1 MNGFVC
7 QLLVVM
13 LLLASSPIGYAQQD
27 PAQLRFDHITVNDG
41 LSHSDAMAVVQ
52 DTRGFIWVG
61 TNNGVDRY
69 DGYRIKPYL
78 LPIDNANGLS
88 NNRVRALHVD
98 NAGDSGLVPRAGASV
113 CTAPTRIA
121 SCDWMRLNCRP
132 PTGPCT
138 SD

>member
-1 MNGFVC
+1 MNGFVG

-13 LLLASSPIGYAQQD
+13 LLLASSLVSYAQQD

-41 LSHSDAMAVVQ
+41 LSHSDAMAVAQ
-52 DTRGFIWVG
+52 DTQGFIWVG

-98 NAGDSGLVPRAGASV
+98 SAGGFWAGTEGGASA

-121 SCDWMRLNCRP
+121 SCDWMRLSCQP
-132 PTGPCT
+132 PIEPCT
-138 SD
+138 ND